1 MNDRTTRLL
10 LFFVFAVGFMFLW
23 DYVFIRPKREALRR
37 QQAKVERVKRPKPKP
52 ESKPEKVPELRP
64 LKLAEIHLDGYTY
77 TVDVGNGAIYSL
89 KDRKHK
95 AEPKG
100 YIVRPLRDTDGVVVD
115 ARARRVEG
123 RWFSYTFG
131 DNFGITFEVKD
142 RKPIQI
148 TTPLSEEGRYQR
160 KDLLLKS
167 KGGKFRKVRYKDANL
182 KFRGDT
188 LLWFGLRARYY
199 LAAVSGFRGRVV
211 SFKDGHRIT
220 LRLYP
225 DGPQTFKVFFGPTER
240 EVLSRFDPPLK
251 EAFDLGGGW
260 LQWMVWPIYWALVFF
275 YRFVGNYGLAIMVLA
290 LVLKVLLS
298 PLYVNMYRSA
308 KGMQKLQPKLKKIQ
322 ELYKDD
328 PERLQWEMMKL
339 YREAGV
345 NPLGGCLPMI
355 LMLPVFWAL
364 YQVLQNAIELKGSS
378 FLWIQDLSM
387 KDPYYALPIIM
398 GVVSAANAWFQPTAD
413 PNTKK
418 TSVLMA
424 VVFVFIFLNLP
435 AGIVLYWLAYSL
447 YGLIEQRIYRYI
459 LKY

>member
-1 MNDRTTRLL
+1 
-10 LFFVFAVGFMFLW
+10 MFLW
-23 DYVFIRPKREALRR
+23 DYIFVRPKREALRK
-37 QQAKVERVKRPKPKP
+37 QKAKAAAVKKATPKPRKAAP
-52 ESKPEKVPELRP
+52 TIRP
-64 LKLAEIHLDGYTY
+64 LKLAEIPIDGYIY

-100 YIVRPLRDTDGVVVD
+100 YIIRPLRDTAGVSVD
-115 ARARRVEG
+115 ARNKRVEG
-123 RWFSYTFG
+123 RWFSYSFG
-131 DNFGITFEVKD
+131 GNFGITFKVED

-148 TTPLSEEGRYQR
+148 TTPTTQKGRYQR
-160 KDLLLKS
+160 KDLMIKTR
-167 KGGKFRKVRYKDANL
+167 GGTFKKVRYRDANL
-182 KFRGDT
+182 KFKGDT
-188 LLWFGLRARYY
+188 LLWFGLRSRYY
-199 LAAVSGFRGRVV
+199 LVAVSGFKGTVL
-211 SFKDGHRIT
+211 SFKDGDRIT

-225 DGPQTFKVFFGPTER
+225 DSPQTFRVFFGPAER
-240 EVLSRFDPPLK
+240 EILANFNPPLS

-260 LQWMVWPIYWALVFF
+260 LKWMVWPIYWALVLF
-275 YRFVGNYGLAIMVLA
+275 YKVSRNYGLAIVLLA

-308 KGMQKLQPKLKKIQ
+308 KAMQKLQPKLKKIQ

-345 NPLGGCLPMI
+345 NPLGGCLPML
-355 LMLPVFWAL
+355 LMLPIFWAL
-364 YQVLQNAIELKGSS
+364 YQVLQNAIELKGTS
-378 FLWIQDLSM
+378 FFWVQDLSM
-387 KDPYYALPIIM
+387 KDPYYILPVVM
-398 GVVSAANAWFQPTAD
+398 GLVSAANAWFQPTAD

-418 TSVLMA
+418 TSLMMSLI
-424 VVFVFIFLNLP
+424 FVFIFLNLP

-447 YGLIEQRIYRYI
+447 FGLIEQRLYRYI

>member
-10 LFFVFAVGFMFLW
+10 LFFVFAMGFMFLW
-23 DYVFIRPKREALRR
+23 DYVFVRPKREALKR
-37 QQAKVERVKRPKPKP
+37 QEAKVKKVEKPKP
-52 ESKPEKVPELRP
+52 AKVKKKVPTIKP
-64 LKLAEIHLDGYTY
+64 LKLTEIRLNGHAY
-77 TVDVGNGAIYSL
+77 TVDVGNGAVYSL
-89 KDRKHK
+89 RDYKHK

-100 YIVRPLRDTDGVVVD
+100 YIIKPLRKVNGVEVD
-115 ARARRVEG
+115 VRAKRVEG
-123 RWFSYTFG
+123 DWFSYTFG
-131 DNFGITFEVKD
+131 DNFGITFEIKD
-142 RKPIQI
+142 NKPIQI
-148 TTPLSEEGRYQR
+148 TTPITEKGQYQR
-160 KDLLLKS
+160 KDLLVKTR
-167 KGGKFRKVRYKDANL
+167 KGEFKKIKYGDANL

-188 LLWFGLRARYY
+188 MLWFGPRSRYY
-199 LAAVSGFRGRVV
+199 LVAVTGFKGRVV
-211 SFKDGHRIT
+211 SFKDGDRIT

-225 DGPQTFKVFFGPTER
+225 DSSQKFRVFFGPTER
-240 EVLSRFDPPLK
+240 EVLARFNPPLK

-260 LQWMVWPIYWALVFF
+260 LKWMVWPIYWALVFF
-275 YRFVGNYGLAIMVLA
+275 YKFTGHYGLAIIVLA
-290 LVLKVLLS
+290 LVLKILMS

-355 LMLPVFWAL
+355 LMLPIFWAL

-378 FLWIQDLSM
+378 FLWVQDLSM

-413 PNTKK
+413 PNTKR
-418 TSVLMA
+418 TSVLMSA
-424 VVFVFIFLNLP
+424 VFVFIFLNLP

-447 YGLIEQRIYRYI
+447 FGLIEQRIYRYI